1 MKKIIIKK
9 KTKINSTTAEKQ
21 VKAMWVVF
29 ALALLCI
36 LLTLFIGK
44 SFATLLDN
52 DVEVKENSDLTY
64 YLNVSYDGVDKN
76 GTQSDTTT
84 VSEIK
89 SGTLFVED
97 KIPDG
102 LEFTGFV
109 TTADGSIGAVK
120 RSDATTCS
128 GKVIDDTN
136 EASTTEGVWN
146 GTHTEYTYH
155 GLHYNAT
162 TRTVTFQVKNLKAG
176 CELTVGIKTKTPTVD
191 DPTTPERELR
201 RDFYNFATARE
212 RGLTINSN
220 TVHAFMG
227 SEFAT
232 LYNVNYEYTGTVPDG
247 APAAPIT
254 SSYSAGTNVGVASNV
269 EVEGYTFSGWTTS
282 DATVSNNSFTMPGND
297 VTFTGS
303 FTQIPTK
310 KVTYTL
316 TGTTPSGYVLPSEKE
331 YYPETIV
338 NLDSLKAGDV
348 FNGYRFLGWTTTD
361 VTISSDRNFTMPS
374 TNVVL
379 VGEFEEVTYKVTYQF
394 YDGVLPPNAENYLPQ
409 ERSYKPGETV
419 TTENVLGEPTGYKF
433 LGWYKESEFE
443 MPDHDVTIY
452 GEWKVQT
459 GTFEPT
465 ITKTVISNKSYY
477 RVGDAVRFKITV
489 SNTASF
495 PIRNVIVKEN
505 NNNSAFESGTGY
517 TVLSDHVA
525 NIDTLAANS
534 SIDLYAS
541 YTVLATDSGTIT
553 NEAEIKGALADNDYQ
568 LVDKEYK
575 ASDSFKIQS
584 KITVCKEISSSYN
597 ENTFQFHVMGT
608 TNQYET
614 WITLEKDECETI
626 FVDPSTYK
634 IKEIVPQEYSIKRV
648 TGAITSDGSNLIVAE
663 GHDYEITYT
672 NEFVKKGFLHSFGRV
687 VNKVVQGGS

>member
-1 MKKIIIKK
+1 MKKNKINNIIGKESTSIEKKIIAI
-9 KTKINSTTAEKQ
+9 
-21 VKAMWVVF
+21 WVFF
-29 ALALLCI
+29 ATALLCI
-36 LLTLFIGK
+36 LLTLFVDK
-44 SFATLLDN
+44 SFAVPLNN
-52 DVEVKENSDLTY
+52 DVEVKENSELIY

-76 GTQSDTTT
+76 GTQSSTTM

-89 SGTLFVED
+89 SETLFIED

-102 LEFTGFV
+102 LEFIGFV
-109 TTADGSIGAVK
+109 PTADGSIGAVK
-120 RSDATTCS
+120 RSDATSCL

-155 GLHYNAT
+155 GLHYNAS
-162 TRTVTFQVKNLKAG
+162 TRTVTFQVQNLKAG
-176 CELTVGIKTKTPTVD
+176 CELTVGIKTQTPTID
-191 DPTTPERELR
+191 DPTTVEREKR

-220 TVHAFMG
+220 TTHAFMG
-227 SEFAT
+227 SEFET
-232 LYNVNYEYTGTVPDG
+232 LYNVTYEYTGTVPDG
-247 APAAPIT
+247 APETPRT
-254 SSYSAGTNVGVASNV
+254 SNYSAGAIVGVASNA
-269 EVEGYTFSGWTTS
+269 EVEGYTFSGWTTT
-282 DATVSNNSFTMPGND
+282 DATINNNSFIMPEGN
-297 VTFTGS
+297 VVLRGS
-303 FTQIPTK
+303 FTQNPTN

-316 TGTTPSGYVLPSEKE
+316 TGITPSGYVLPDEKE
-331 YYPETIV
+331 YYPGTIV
-338 NLDSLKAGDV
+338 KLDFLKEGAV

-361 VTISSDRNFTMPS
+361 ATISSDGDFTMPAN
-374 TNVVL
+374 NVVL

-394 YDGVLPPNAENYLPQ
+394 YDGVLPPNAENYLPAQ
-409 ERSYKPGETV
+409 RTYKPGVTV
-419 TTENVLGEPTGYKF
+419 TTENVLGEPSGYKF
-433 LGWYKESEFE
+433 LGWYKEDEFE

-465 ITKTVISNKSYY
+465 ITKTVISNKNYY

-495 PIRNVIVKEN
+495 PIKNIIVKEN
-505 NNNSAFESGTGY
+505 NNNSAFESRTGY

-541 YTVLATDSGTIT
+541 YTVLAADTGTIT

-575 ASDSFKIQS
+575 ASDIFKIQS
-584 KITVCKEISSSYN
+584 KIKICKEINGSYN
-597 ENTFQFHVMGT
+597 ENTFQFHITGT
-608 TNQYET
+608 TNHYET

-626 FVDPSTYK
+626 FVDPSTYI
-634 IKEIVPQEYSIKRV
+634 IKEIIPQEYSIKSV
-648 TGAITSDGSNLIVAE
+648 TGAITSDGSNLTVEE
-663 GHDYEITYT
+663 GNDYEITYT
-672 NEFVKKGFLHSFGRV
+672 NEFLKKGFLHSFGRV